1 MFNEFSSENLQQCP
15 DNMRPT
21 DLCFSPLPPSHL
33 VTSPVGLIAIT
44 SHNFPLFEMLELERA
59 WLFNNHFRLNSKLR
73 RKTEAVIGRCCVG
86 TFDEDLADYLNIS
99 CAWSGGRGTKKILN

>member
-59 WLFNNHFRLNSKLR
+59 WLFNNHFRLNTSLSR
-73 RKTEAVIGRCCVG
+73 AADIGRK
-86 TFDEDLADYLNIS
+86 A
-99 CAWSGGRGTKKILN
+99 RKIPPSPGWKITPSLYAG